1 MYKHILA
8 IRGRNVRLLSKHL
21 TTNIQICSLPLTEYV
36 PCKIAKRCFSSSSSL
51 HRSSKKKNLC
61 QPNGFRGRH
70 YHQYYNIFSSGSVT
84 RSFTLPIS
92 QTTHSTVI
100 SVAGILRSTFATFTS
115 SNSYYDILGVTK
127 DVSDPELKKAYF
139 KQAKKWHPD
148 LCKDDPNAKANFQK
162 INEAYSI
169 LKDKSK
175 RQEYDNM
182 QANKTY
188 GKFSAPMFLTHF

>member
-1 MYKHILA
+1 MYKCLLPRSGKVRILNKYLA
-8 IRGRNVRLLSKHL
+8 
-21 TTNIQICSLPLTEYV
+21 TTIQPCSLPLIECK
-36 PCKIAKRCFSSSSSL
+36 PCKITKRYFFPSSAL
-51 HRSSKKKNLC
+51 RKTVKN
-61 QPNGFRGRH
+61 QIAYNANGFRHIH
-70 YHQYYNIFSSGSVT
+70 YRQRYNIFSSSSVT
-84 RSFTLPIS
+84 SSFIFPTS
-92 QTTHSTVI
+92 QTINSTVI
-100 SVAGILRSTFATFTS
+100 SVAGILRSTSTFTS

-127 DVSDPELKKAYF
+127 DVSETELKKAYF
-139 KQAKKWHPD
+139 KQAKAWHPD
-148 LCKDDPNAKANFQK
+148 LCNDPNAKANFQK